1 MSEMSD
7 RVKLA
12 LQEEALRLAMAL
24 GKDWRFKNSSFEAL
38 ARAALKAMREPTEG
52 MIRSALGYEN
62 RQLVQ
67 GVYRAM
73 VDEALR

>member
-7 RVKLA
+7 RVKAAILA
-12 LQEEALRLAMAL
+12 AYMTPGEGWEDRVTCAAM
-24 GKDWRFKNSSFEAL
+24 E
-38 ARAALKAMREPTEG
+38 AMREPTEG